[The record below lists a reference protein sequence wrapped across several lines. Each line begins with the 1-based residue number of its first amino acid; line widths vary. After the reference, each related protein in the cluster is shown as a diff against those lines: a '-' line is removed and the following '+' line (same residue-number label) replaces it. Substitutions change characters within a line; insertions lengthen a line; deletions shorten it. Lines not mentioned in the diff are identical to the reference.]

1 MKIKIKNKLMLFLC
15 LFLSKNS
22 LAMIKTGTVYEEFY
36 TKKEQFVNI
45 LNQLDQNFKLYN
57 ILAVTGKVD
66 LENIG
71 SMIKLIQELEN
82 YMRYINLKKP
92 DLATSILKEFS
103 LSFFDL
109 EGSKTE
115 SIPESLGV
123 LGSIKNLENILD
135 KKFIDSLISLG
146 ADVNY
151 KDNKGISILR
161 NAVRNK
167 KVNLVEVL
175 LELGADPDSI
185 DNNGNTNLASI
196 IRRMSSN
203 VAKDSPE
210 INIVKLLIK
219 HKAQIT
225 EKVENIAKL
234 LNSPVLNNIL
244 NKSLLK

>member
-36 TKKEQFVNI
+36 TKKEQFTNM

-57 ILAVTGKVD
+57 RLAVAGRAN
-66 LENIG
+66 LENID

-82 YMRYINLKKP
+82 YMHYTNLKKP
-92 DLATSILKEFS
+92 DLATRILKEFS

-115 SIPESLGV
+115 SIPEGSGV
-123 LGSIKNLENILD
+123 IGSIKKLENILD

-151 KDNKGISILR
+151 KDNEGISILR

-167 KVNLVEVL
+167 KVNLVKAL

-185 DNNGNTNLASI
+185 DNDGHTNLESI
-196 IRRMSSN
+196 IRRMSPN

-210 INIVKLLIK
+210 INIFKLLIK

-225 EKVENIAKL
+225 EKVKAMAKS
-234 LNSPVLNNIL
+234 LNSPVLNEIL
-244 NKSLLK
+244 NESLLK